1 MILTLPPSL
10 HTTFPFL
17 NLMVQAHQQAKKRK
31 MREIRGGGKNAKE
44 EGAEEEN
51 EFEEDEEV
59 EDEDMEATL
68 ATADATTDAAT
79 TDAATAD
86 ATTDAAT
93 ADATTDAATADAAT
107 ASSTLKRDGSNEEV
121 NELSVVRRARG
132 KTSAARAATPL
143 STPSPVH
150 PRRLFSGSSLESLP
164 SPTSSEAASSGR
176 RRQATISRF
185 FSPQSGRH
193 EDAIDDEPEPLPKK
207 PTWRIADTVRALIQM
222 GTISDQGHLI
232 QPGQS
237 LVRSLAAAVQSSD
250 EYKKQVFS
258 RGGRPLKK
266 TQLRGVAGGLKSN
279 MRLKG
284 QRKLRDELPIAFK
297 HEMCQQIQEMKIEH
311 ASEADAVK
319 AAARKYKMKPKK
331 IKQIWN
337 QRLEWKKQMQQHK
350 TSDGKH
356 ARPLASGAMRGS
368 HGPLAAKQARLRASG
383 GGRKLTF
390 PKLYEKV
397 KIWLEEERS
406 HGHTVL
412 RRHVAWKFHEYL
424 ASYRSELALKEADSN
439 ISNAEKI
446 ELQAADKMLQGID
459 RSQGNADKRADHL
472 IKWMGAKLMQPNLV
486 TQLSEI
492 EMQVRAELTWQH
504 HDYLIWKIAG
514 MKDEDYHEMFAR
526 PDQAKQQMRTCAL
539 CFSDQ
544 VPLWVKKPSAKEVFA
559 KFELKTSDSSTKA
572 HRKNISDRLEQK
584 AVQKALAIEEGGDEQ
599 TKDQQIV
606 EHEGDADEW
615 QIGTAD
621 DQATSG
627 KKHLTTM
634 REANSDK
641 YRITF
646 EAHQMVSGFFNPDQH
661 PQGHVMPGI
670 LIVPGPH
677 AAMSN
682 ISEKG
687 EWISD
692 EKYYHCGQMRTHKK
706 GSSVGRTL
714 EPWRKLRK
722 SHPELLRH
730 FFVYSQPSS
739 NTDGVIMSW
748 VIRDMSSRLGMRLH
762 QRDMFGAAFVDEVR
776 NMQFLGHEVAAN
788 IMSKMTA
795 SMQLTDTDFAHEFKS
810 QVKHKVDECMREG
823 MAKQRVDEAAP
834 SDHYKMSIKDVATAI
849 DSAMEHMVQKNEK
862 DQWVLAGLRRN
873 GFLLFRPNEKG
884 QLIYQTKQDWCKHLP
899 IGPTRISENWLKNRM
914 SWIKDAGHSVDPP
927 NWERISGAK
936 ELADLIE
943 WSYQTNQGSSDPAN
957 ETTMTWES
965 VDTPEWVTA
974 GQFQL
979 PLELRRQLALK
990 EKNMSEDALKRRDKM
1005 RQKRADRKMRAD
1017 AKKIL
1022 TEEQREEIRSTL
1034 ASSSRHEA
1042 MGQLVPSAKN
1052 PTAKHLAK
1060 KKLKNAKKMLKM
1072 TAEKKKHKA
1081 EQKKGVKQALKNE
1094 ALKAFKEKAKKTSEK
1109 ESGHQPPLPPPN
1121 EPPPASDEA
1130 PAAPDEAPP
1139 ASDEAMPSGTFRVVK
1154 EHAGMLLYGRQGAV
1168 MGMGEDQLQLLLE
1181 KDARNSIERLAW
1193 VNKSW
1198 LLEISDEEKKKS
1210 WTFPQVTLSRQI
1222 RQHIL
1227 VQTGAVSEDIEDEMW
1242 ISDEVELIGKEVPAN
1257 GIDQMHILFGWHV
1270 LCYMASGK
1278 QFDGIPGIT
1287 LLDPSISC
1295 PLALPAADQRHEPD
1309 LLQKLKQL
1317 VIQKMS
1323 KNEGTFLI
1331 PLAAGGHWSLLVI
1344 DKPSRKIR
1352 YYDSLAGSDEK
1363 ADIGTIEEIKNLH
1376 A

>member
-1 MILTLPPSL
+1 MQQQQ
-10 HTTFPFL
+10 
-17 NLMVQAHQQAKKRK
+17 MQHQQ
-31 MREIRGGGKNAKE
+31 MQQ
-44 EGAEEEN
+44 
-51 EFEEDEEV
+51 
-59 EDEDMEATL
+59 
-68 ATADATTDAAT
+68 ADATTDAAT
-79 TDAATAD
+79 ANATTDA

-164 SPTSSEAASSGR
+164 SPTPSEAASPGR

-237 LVRSLAAAVQSSD
+237 LVRSLTSAVQSSD

-279 MRLKG
+279 VRLKG

-311 ASEADAVK
+311 ASEADALK
-319 AAARKYKMKPKK
+319 AAARKYKMKLKK
-331 IKQIWN
+331 IRFIWN

-350 TSDGKH
+350 LSQGKH
-356 ARPLASGAMRGS
+356 ARPLASGAMKGS

-412 RRHVAWKFHEYL
+412 RRHVAWKFHGYL

-544 VPLWVKKPSAKEVFA
+544 VPLWVKKPSAK
-559 KFELKTSDSSTKA
+559 DSSTKA

-634 REANSDK
+634 REANVDK

-677 AAMSN
+677 AATSN

-714 EPWRKLRK
+714 EPWRRLRK

-776 NMQFLGHEVAAN
+776 NMQFLGHEEAAN

-795 SMQLTDTDFAHEFKS
+795 SMQLTDTDFAHEFQKPSEAQGWWVHERRHGKAKS
-810 QVKHKVDECMREG
+810 RWG
-823 MAKQRVDEAAP
+823 
-834 SDHYKMSIKDVATAI
+834 
-849 DSAMEHMVQKNEK
+849 SA
-862 DQWVLAGLRRN
+862 
-873 GFLLFRPNEKG
+873 
-884 QLIYQTKQDWCKHLP
+884 
-899 IGPTRISENWLKNRM
+899 
-914 SWIKDAGHSVDPP
+914 
-927 NWERISGAK
+927 
-936 ELADLIE
+936 
-943 WSYQTNQGSSDPAN
+943 
-957 ETTMTWES
+957 
-965 VDTPEWVTA
+965 
-974 GQFQL
+974 
-979 PLELRRQLALK
+979 
-990 EKNMSEDALKRRDKM
+990 
-1005 RQKRADRKMRAD
+1005 
-1017 AKKIL
+1017 
-1022 TEEQREEIRSTL
+1022 IRSL
-1034 ASSSRHEA
+1034 QDEYQGCCNSNWFCHGAHGAEEWEGSVGS
-1042 MGQLVPSAKN
+1042 GWI
-1052 PTAKHLAK
+1052 
-1060 KKLKNAKKMLKM
+1060 
-1072 TAEKKKHKA
+1072 EKKW
-1081 EQKKGVKQALKNE
+1081 
-1094 ALKAFKEKAKKTSEK
+1094 
-1109 ESGHQPPLPPPN
+1109 
-1121 EPPPASDEA
+1121 
-1130 PAAPDEAPP
+1130 
-1139 ASDEAMPSGTFRVVK
+1139 
-1154 EHAGMLLYGRQGAV
+1154 
-1168 MGMGEDQLQLLLE
+1168 
-1181 KDARNSIERLAW
+1181 ILA
-1193 VNKSW
+1193 
-1198 LLEISDEEKKKS
+1198 I
-1210 WTFPQVTLSRQI
+1210 
-1222 RQHIL
+1222 
-1227 VQTGAVSEDIEDEMW
+1227 
-1242 ISDEVELIGKEVPAN
+1242 
-1257 GIDQMHILFGWHV
+1257 
-1270 LCYMASGK
+1270 
-1278 QFDGIPGIT
+1278 
-1287 LLDPSISC
+1287 
-1295 PLALPAADQRHEPD
+1295 
-1309 LLQKLKQL
+1309 
-1317 VIQKMS
+1317 
-1323 KNEGTFLI
+1323 
-1331 PLAAGGHWSLLVI
+1331 
-1344 DKPSRKIR
+1344 
-1352 YYDSLAGSDEK
+1352 
-1363 ADIGTIEEIKNLH
+1363 
-1376 A
+1376 